1 MGCTAGIIKNGSL
14 RRDPGELRSTL
25 AYFGFIREGLTHNV
39 AWCRKYRPCDAV
51 RYLRLLGHDV
61 PSAYSLFSLG
71 HRIPGKACV
80 MNFSCA
86 IIFATNEAKGAS
98 SDDNGDNHV
107 C

>member
-1 MGCTAGIIKNGSL
+1 M
-14 RRDPGELRSTL
+14 
-25 AYFGFIREGLTHNV
+25 
-39 AWCRKYRPCDAV
+39 
-51 RYLRLLGHDV
+51 

>member
-1 MGCTAGIIKNGSL
+1 M
-14 RRDPGELRSTL
+14 
-25 AYFGFIREGLTHNV
+25 
-39 AWCRKYRPCDAV
+39 
-51 RYLRLLGHDV
+51 
-61 PSAYSLFSLG
+61 PSASSLFSLG

>member
-1 MGCTAGIIKNGSL
+1 MGK
-14 RRDPGELRSTL
+14 
-25 AYFGFIREGLTHNV
+25 FGLMTMMAFLPVRAKWVTI
-39 AWCRKYRPCDAV
+39 AKSRP
-51 RYLRLLGHDV
+51 R
-61 PSAYSLFSLG
+61 LFSLG